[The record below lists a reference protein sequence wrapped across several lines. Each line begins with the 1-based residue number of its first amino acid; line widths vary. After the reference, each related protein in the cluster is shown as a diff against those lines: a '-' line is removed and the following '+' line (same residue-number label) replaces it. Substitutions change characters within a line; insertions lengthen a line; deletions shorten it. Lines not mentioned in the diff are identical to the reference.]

1 MRPLLPIVAGIAL
14 AVTAIGSR
22 AQDIT
27 GAGATFPAPVYA
39 KWAEA
44 YKASTG
50 KSLNYQPIGSGG
62 GIKQIQAK
70 TVDFGASD
78 DPMKGDEL
86 ARGGLVQFPAVVGGI
101 VAVVNLPELK
111 PGQMKLN
118 GKVLADLF
126 RGAIRTWND
135 PAIASLNPG
144 LKLPATAVTVVYRSD
159 SSGTTA
165 GFTNYLAQVSPE
177 FRQSVN
183 EGKTV
188 NWPTGLGGKGNAGV
202 SANVVKIAG
211 AIGYVEY
218 AYAKQNRM
226 AHVAMVNRA
235 GKTVEPDDTTFA
247 AAAAAAD
254 WNSAPGFGVNLNNQP
269 APDAWPITSA
279 TYILMH
285 KAADKPERSREVLKF
300 FSWALASGQ
309 KLAVDLDY
317 VPLPAP
323 VVKLVEKAW
332 TEIRDPSGKAVAA
345 N

>member
-1 MRPLLPIVAGIAL
+1 MRPFLPIFAGIAL
-14 AVTAIGSR
+14 AAVATTAP

-70 TVDFGASD
+70 RVDFGASD

-86 ARGGLVQFPAVVGGI
+86 ARGGLVQFPAVIGGI

-111 PGQMKLN
+111 PGQMKLT

-126 RGAIRTWND
+126 RGSIKTWND

-177 FRQSVN
+177 FKQSVN

-188 NWPTGLGGKGNAGV
+188 NWPAGLGGKGNAGV
-202 SANVVKIAG
+202 SASVFKTAG
-211 AIGYVEY
+211 AIGYV
-218 AYAKQNRM
+218 
-226 AHVAMVNRA
+226 
-235 GKTVEPDDTTFA
+235 
-247 AAAAAAD
+247 
-254 WNSAPGFGVNLNNQP
+254 
-269 APDAWPITSA
+269 
-279 TYILMH
+279 
-285 KAADKPERSREVLKF
+285 
-300 FSWALASGQ
+300 
-309 KLAVDLDY
+309 
-317 VPLPAP
+317 
-323 VVKLVEKAW
+323 
-332 TEIRDPSGKAVAA
+332 
-345 N
+345 